1 MLQSIFELEKT
12 CKVCEKPFK
21 VALGTVFEDGTCICD
36 KCIERIGNAAG
47 MSKTQAE
54 KRREDVESVASS
66 GMTPK
71 DIKEKLDRFVVGQE
85 QAKKILA
92 VAAYNHK
99 KRLALNDTG
108 IQKSNVM
115 LIGPSGSGKTHL
127 MKTLA
132 KILDAPLALCTATGL
147 TESGWV
153 GEDPSTVLES
163 LLAVCD
169 HNVELAERGIVFID
183 EIDKIA
189 PGSSESKEKV
199 GGKGVQQALLP
210 IIEGAKISVP
220 VGVGPGASKVTV
232 DTSNI
237 LFVFGGA
244 FPDMEPM
251 IKRRISG
258 KRGENVCGFTS
269 APQTEKEVPKEDLLL
284 HTTNDDLKEFGFIP
298 EFLGRV
304 PVIACLEELTI
315 ETLKKILFE
324 PEDAIITQ
332 FKKLFGFD
340 GVDIEFTDGALT
352 VIAEKAKEHGT
363 GARSLRKVLEDLLL
377 DLQYEVPGS
386 KCKKIV
392 INEEF
397 ARGEI
402 EKPIMEAL

>member
-1 MLQSIFELEKT
+1 MGIFDLEKT
-12 CKVCEKPFK
+12 CKCCSKLSK
-21 VALGTVFEDGTCICD
+21 VSLGVAFDDGTFICGN
-36 KCIERIGNAAG
+36 CVERIGSAAG
-47 MSKTQAE
+47 LSKTKTE
-54 KRREDVESVASS
+54 KRREDVESVVSS
-66 GMTPK
+66 DMTPK
-71 DIKEKLDRFVVGQE
+71 KIKAELDRYVVGQE
-85 QAKKILA
+85 QAKKIIS
-92 VAAYNHK
+92 VAAYNHQ
-99 KRLALNDTG
+99 KRIALKDDG

-115 LIGPSGSGKTHL
+115 MIGPSGAGKTYL
-127 MKTLA
+127 IKTLA
-132 KILDAPLALCTATGL
+132 KILNVPLALCTATGL

-163 LLAVCD
+163 LLAVCE

-220 VGVGPGASKVTV
+220 IGVGPGASKVTV

-237 LFVFGGA
+237 LFIFGGA
-244 FPDMEPM
+244 FPDMEQM
-251 IKRRISG
+251 IKKRLDGSKESG
-258 KRGENVCGFTS
+258 VCGFTAVS
-269 APQTEKEVPKEDLLL
+269 QIKEEAPKENILL
-284 HTTNDDLKEFGFIP
+284 HTTNEDLKEFGFIP

-304 PVIACLEELTI
+304 PETACLEELSI
-315 ETLKKILFE
+315 ETLKKILYE
-324 PEDAIITQ
+324 PEDSIVTQ
-332 FKKLFGFD
+332 YKKLFRCD

-352 VIAEKAKEHGT
+352 EIANKAKSHGT
-363 GARSLRKVLEDLLL
+363 GARSLRKVLEELLL

-386 KCKKIV
+386 NCKKIV
-392 INEEF
+392 ITEEF